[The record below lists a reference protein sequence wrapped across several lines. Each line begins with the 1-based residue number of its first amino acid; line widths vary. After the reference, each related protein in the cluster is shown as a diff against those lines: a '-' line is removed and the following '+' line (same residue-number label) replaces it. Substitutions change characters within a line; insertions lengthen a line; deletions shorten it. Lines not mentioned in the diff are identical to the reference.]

1 MLTLSVILIAV
12 CVVAT
17 VVWATVLHTARVN
30 DRALP
35 AAVEGLHADRDAE
48 LPRLSV
54 VLPMHNEA
62 HDAPACIETLRS
74 QDYPDL
80 QIVLSLDRSTDET
93 PAIAKAAAEHDPRIK
108 AVETTPIEGWWGKC
122 VPMHEGAAA
131 ADGQWLVFVDA
142 DTRLD
147 PKLLRAAM
155 GLALDRGWDM
165 IGVLPKLSTDRLFER
180 IVQPTATMQM
190 MYIFQPRRIN
200 RDDDRR
206 PFGLGPFIMLSRDA
220 YDAAHLMTAV
230 KDDIQEDI
238 AIARAVH
245 AAGRRV
251 GLAAGDG
258 MFHCRMF
265 GGFREFYH
273 GWRRI
278 FTRMSG
284 NRVQR
289 LRKYAARLALLGV
302 AMPAAE
308 VAALICGIVAAV
320 QNTPILAAP
329 LLIAA
334 TAAMA
339 TQLAA
344 IRRIYRRG
352 GSSLASVLLFPV
364 GFAVVAWLLHDA
376 AHSLQRGKP
385 VRWAGRDYVL
395 ERR

>member
-1 MLTLSVILIAV
+1 
-12 CVVAT
+12 
-17 VVWATVLHTARVN
+17 
-30 DRALP
+30 
-35 AAVEGLHADRDAE
+35 
-48 LPRLSV
+48 
-54 VLPMHNEA
+54 
-62 HDAPACIETLRS
+62 
-74 QDYPDL
+74 
-80 QIVLSLDRSTDET
+80 
-93 PAIAKAAAEHDPRIK
+93 
-108 AVETTPIEGWWGKC
+108 
-122 VPMHEGAAA
+122 
-131 ADGQWLVFVDA
+131 
-142 DTRLD
+142 
-147 PKLLRAAM
+147 
-155 GLALDRGWDM
+155 
-165 IGVLPKLSTDRLFER
+165 
-180 IVQPTATMQM
+180 
-190 MYIFQPRRIN
+190 
-200 RDDDRR
+200 
-206 PFGLGPFIMLSRDA
+206 MLSRDA

-302 AMPAAE
+302 AMPVAE

-320 QNTPILAAP
+320 QNRPITAAL

-334 TAAMA
+334 ITAMA

-376 AHSLQRGKP
+376 AHSLKRGKP

>member
-1 MLTLSVILIAV
+1 MLTLGVILIAV

-17 VVWATVLHTARVN
+17 AVWATMLHTARLN
-30 DRALP
+30 DRMLPP
-35 AAVEGLHADRDAE
+35 AAEGLERRSTDP

-62 HDAPACIETLRS
+62 HDAPACIETLRA

-80 QIVLSLDRSTDET
+80 EIVLSLDRCTDET
-93 PAIAKAAAEHDPRIK
+93 PAIAEATAAEDAR
-108 AVETTPIEGWWGKC
+108 VRVVRTTPIEGWWGKC

-131 ADGQWLVFVDA
+131 ASGRWLVFVDA

-147 PKLLRAAM
+147 PRLLRAAV

-165 IGVLPKLSTDRLFER
+165 VGVLPRLSTDAAFEH
-180 IVQPTATMQM
+180 IVQPVATMQM
-190 MYIFQPRRIN
+190 MYMFQPRRIN
-200 RDDDRR
+200 RDHDRR

-220 YDAAHLMTAV
+220 YEAADLMTAV
-230 KDDIQEDI
+230 KDDIQEDL
-238 AIARAVH
+238 AVARAVH

-273 GWRRI
+273 GWKRI
-278 FTRMSG
+278 LTRMSG
-284 NRVQR
+284 NRVRR
-289 LRKYAARLALLGV
+289 LRKYALRLALLGV
-302 AMPAAE
+302 AMP
-308 VAALICGIVAAV
+308 
-320 QNTPILAAP
+320 
-329 LLIAA
+329 IA
-334 TAAMA
+334 
-339 TQLAA
+339 QLAA
-344 IRRIYRRG
+344 IGVGVAALADGLAALGLAALAAAAIAFAVETAAVARVYRRG
-352 GSSLASVLLFPV
+352 GSSRWSTLLFPV
-364 GFAVVAWLLHDA
+364 GFGVIAYLLHDA
-376 AHSLQRGKP
+376 ARGLVTGKP